1 VAFSEV
7 EVENLTSFGKKWRI
21 FANIGNFMYVMVR
34 NANGVVSYAP
44 LFIHRFQ
51 FLRPHFLADSEKFNT
66 TELDELKTTA
76 DKLRYHRYK
85 KGLLQRDVADH
96 VGIERT
102 TYHDY
107 EANERDYYS
116 LEILGQ
122 IAGFLEV
129 ELADLLGDYNTFLYN
144 GQAQQLKALRK
155 QLGLT
160 QKAFAKQIG
169 VNPTT
174 YKRWE
179 WGQARMTKN
188 TWEKIFRA

>member
-1 VAFSEV
+1 M
-7 EVENLTSFGKKWRI
+7 LTRPNVSFGEKWHT
-21 FANIGNFMYVMVR
+21 FANIGDSMYVMVR

-44 LFIHRFQ
+44 LYIHHFQ
-51 FLRPHFLADSEKFNT
+51 FLRPHFLVDSEKFNT

-76 DKLRYHRYK
+76 DKIRYYRYK

-107 EANERDYYS
+107 EANERDYYP
-116 LEILGQ
+116 LEILEQ
-122 IAGFLEV
+122 IAEFLEV
-129 ELADLLGDYNTFLYN
+129 EFADLLDDYNAFLCS

-155 QLGLT
+155 RLGLT

-179 WGQARMTKN
+179 RGQARMTKN